1 MTSDDAWVGE
11 AQPYLAPRAPGQAD
25 AWTSEAA
32 ARGRKGGQRLLA
44 VEEVDPPAAVRA
56 FFGTEGGEKVVVRR
70 RLVLLDG
77 KPVELADSYYPAA
90 IARGTALAEMRKIPG
105 GAVTLLADLG
115 FPPAEEVD
123 EDVAAETATPEQ
135 YEVLGLSA
143 ESPVL
148 VLTRFTRSTT
158 GQPTEVAVMTMT
170 RHLQY
175 RQSTK
180 GS

>member
-32 ARGRKGGQRLLA
+32 TRGRKGGQRLLT

-56 FFGTEGGEKVVVRR
+56 FFDTEAGEKVVVRR

-77 KPVELADSYYPAA
+77 EPVELADSYYPAA
-90 IARGTALAEMRKIPG
+90 IARGTALAEMSKIPG

-115 FPPAEEVD
+115 FPPADEVD
-123 EDVAAETATPEQ
+123 EDVAPKIAAPEE
-135 YEVLGLSA
+135 YEALRLPA
-143 ESPVL
+143 ESAVL

-158 GQPTEVAVMTMT
+158 GQPTEVAVMTMA
-170 RHLQY
+170 RHLHY
-175 RQSTK
+175 RQSRK